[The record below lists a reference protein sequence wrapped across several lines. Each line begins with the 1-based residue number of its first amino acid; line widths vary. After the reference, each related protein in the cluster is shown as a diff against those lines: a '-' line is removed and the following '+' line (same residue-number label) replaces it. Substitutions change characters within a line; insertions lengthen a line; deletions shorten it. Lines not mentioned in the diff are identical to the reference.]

1 MTGSITPPPAG
12 TTFTKDPVL
21 ITTVVFFILFGVAS
35 LLTATGVFSDTVG
48 GIIVGIITVLWGGI
62 QLMMVKPATVPRQP
76 LAELAYE
83 NQQPAGSVMP
93 PSTQVVEVADLPI
106 DQQPPTG
113 ATQ

>member
-1 MTGSITPPPAG
+1 MTGPITPPPAG

-48 GIIVGIITVLWGGI
+48 GIVIGIITVLWGGV

-76 LAELAYE
+76 LAQLAFDS
-83 NQQPAGSVMP
+83 QQPAGSVQP
-93 PSTQVVEVADLPI
+93 PSTPVVEVTDLPI
-106 DQQPPTG
+106 DQPG
-113 ATQ
+113 ATP

>member
-1 MTGSITPPPAG
+1 MAAVITPPSAG

-21 ITTVVFFILFGVAS
+21 ITTVVFFILFGVSA

-48 GIIVGIITVLWGGI
+48 GIITGLITVLWGGV

-83 NQQPAGSVMP
+83 TAHPTTTPLP
-93 PSTQVVEVADLPI
+93 PVTP
-106 DQQPPTG
+106 
-113 ATQ
+113 